1 MTLWSEGQYTGVFRQ
16 APIQYSLYKNSF
28 VALAGGWSLFRGCIR
43 LVLDLLTLRLLFVY
57 YRLPSPRAVV
67 ANGITRHPYRERA
80 VKSLGSTRTVHVC
93 LLTGCPELPRLSHYF
108 LPMILLA
115 EKRSV

>member
-43 LVLDLLTLRLLFVY
+43 LVLDLLTLRLLFAY
-57 YRLPSPRAVV
+57 YRFPSPRALVG
-67 ANGITRHPYRERA
+67 NGITRRQYRKRV
-80 VKSLGSTRTVHVC
+80 VKSLGPTRALFVR
-93 LLTGCPELPRLSHYF
+93 LLRMPGDAPAIALLS
-108 LPMILLA
+108 A
-115 EKRSV
+115 KASAR